1 MIDGN
6 KSLETVALGGK
17 ILLQAVALGGKILL
31 QTVALGGPKTEGQQG
46 VPLIRRPVSILS
58 AVSLSSPSRR
68 G

>member
-17 ILLQAVALGGKILL
+17 ILLQAVALGGLL
-31 QTVALGGPKTEGQQG
+31 QAVALGGPKTEGQQG
-46 VPLIRRPVSILS
+46 EPLIRRPVSILS
-58 AVSLSSPSRR
+58 AVSLSSPSWR